1 MYLDKA
7 QYFFT
12 PEGPCSFRH
21 FREGETVTVLNEKGN
36 WSKGTVRTFGRKP
49 LHSIFFHDYNMEE
62 YEVRIGENSRWLLQ
76 PKGKFHYKKGQET
89 HCYQDVVSFNLQI
102 GDRPLSIE
110 AKIFSGDEQTFILKD
125 KKYVVH
131 DVISESYSGEAWGI
145 SLKEGF
151 FYVLAE
157 NLLFGSCQ

>member
-49 LHSIFFHDYNMEE
+49 LHPILLHDQDTEE
-62 YEVRIGENSRWLLQ
+62 YEIRAGETARWLLQ
-76 PKGKFHYKKGQET
+76 PRGKFVCRNNKQT
-89 HCYQDVVSFNLQI
+89 HRYQDVISFGLQV
-102 GDRPLSIE
+102 GDCPLSIE
-110 AKIFSGDEQTFILKD
+110 ARIFSGDEQTFILKN
-125 KKYVVH
+125 KNFIVH
-131 DVISESYSGEAWGI
+131 EVLSESYSGDAWGI
-145 SLKEGF
+145 SLKEGR

-157 NLLFGSCQ
+157 NILFGSCQ